1 MIRLSQDRV
10 MSPEG
15 QDTIMII
22 SGCKLNTKLS
32 TIPAMVIILA
42 LLIGCGLKNTL
53 LGNNI
58 YLYDLSDIGSGSPKM
73 DGQVRKMMAGIDNKR
88 SYPELDIL
96 TPYDGTVFPRDMAS
110 PQFIWRDPYSNIAK
124 WLLMI
129 GFKDTPNMIYVLTD
143 KNTWIPDRHY
153 WEIIKAHSIE
163 KEAKVTI
170 IGMNGQK
177 SFEIASRSSI
187 VISTSKDELGAPIF
201 YKQVPPHFSF
211 AYNHPELSKWR
222 LGDVSSYE
230 EPRIVMERL
239 PVCGNCH
246 SFSSDGKVFGMDIDH
261 KNDKGAYVL
270 TRTGKNMELSGGNF
284 ITWNDFQKPEDSI
297 NMGLFSRISPDGNY
311 VVSTIHEKNF
321 MVLMNDLNFSQLFLT
336 AKGVL
341 AVYSRADDKFM
352 SLSGAD
358 DPYYVQ
364 TNPAWSPD
372 GKCIVFSR
380 AKVSK
385 ELMQL
390 INNPQPSEIS
400 PDIRIEDL
408 NKKYQIQYEL
418 YRVPF
423 NEGRGGPPEPIKGAS
438 NNNMSTY
445 CARYSPDGKWIV
457 FNQSKTGLLLQPDS
471 QLYIIPAEGGTA
483 RKMSCNLDI
492 MNSWH
497 SWSPNSRW
505 LVFASKM
512 NSPFTELFLTHI
524 DKDGN
529 DSPPVLL
536 WRLNSKE
543 YAATIPEF
551 INLKKESIRSIKLL
565 SF

>member
-1 MIRLSQDRV
+1 
-10 MSPEG
+10 
-15 QDTIMII
+15 MII

-32 TIPAMVIILA
+32 NIPAMVIILA

-73 DGQVRKMMAGIDNKR
+73 DAQVRKMMAGIDNKR

-96 TPYDGTVFPRDMAS
+96 TPYDGTVFPIDMAS
-110 PQFIWRDPYSNIAK
+110 PQFIWRDTYSHSAK

-163 KEAKVTI
+163 KEAKITI
-170 IGMNGQK
+170 IGINGQK

-201 YKQVPPHFSF
+201 YKQVPPNFSF

-270 TRTGKNMELSGGNF
+270 TRTGENMELSGGNF

-438 NNNMSTY
+438 YNNMSTY

-524 DKDGN
+524 DKNGN

-551 INLKKESIRSIKLL
+551 INLKEENIRSIELL